1 MIVMITSDFY
11 SEYELYR
18 TDDFEGLKD
27 LYKEYLEQGEI
38 EIDINKYKLLC
49 CQDDITTEAALKI
62 ADQVLYI
69 GDIESELENEQAA
82 RDQGQEG

>member
-11 SEYELYR
+11 SEFELYK
-18 TDDFEGLKD
+18 TDDLEKLKE
-27 LYKEYLEQGEI
+27 LSKEYLAQGEI

-62 ADQVLYI
+62 SDEIIYLS
-69 GDIESELENEQAA
+69 DLDTEE
-82 RDQGQEG
+82 